1 MANMNN
7 SDIEAKIGERSTNLP
22 WYQVTIPSTK
32 LDGAI
37 RELLEDYAGIPP
49 SEVEPHVQNIRNRAW
64 SIFPYPCIGDFQFL
78 DIVITSFPYY
88 PKLLSRLA
96 SPGTKFLDLG
106 CCFGQIIRRLVY
118 DGALPEN
125 LYGCDLRTE
134 FFELGYDLF
143 KDEAN
148 LKSTLFKAD
157 IFDEDNVDM
166 KRLEGDI
173 DVIYAGSFL
182 HMYGWGDQVKICK
195 ILARAM
201 KKEGS
206 VLMGRQGGGKVAKE
220 VTFPLHEENKMFI
233 HNAESFRKMW
243 DEATETTGTRWKVE
257 CEEVQLRSDDWK
269 GAEGMVW
276 IQFIIFR
283 E

>member
-7 SDIEAKIGERSTNLP
+7 SDIEVKIEERSTNLP
-22 WYQVTIPSTK
+22 WYQLTIPSAK

-37 RELLEDYAGIPP
+37 RELLEDYAGFPP
-49 SEVEPHVQNIRNRAW
+49 SEVEPHVYKIRNRAW
-64 SIFPYPCIGDFQFL
+64 SIFPYPCIGAFQFL

-88 PKLLSRLA
+88 PTLLTRLA

-106 CCFGQIIRRLVY
+106 CCFGQVIRRLVY

-125 LYGCDLRTE
+125 LYGCDLRAE

-143 KDEAN
+143 KDKVN

-182 HMYGWGDQVKICK
+182 HMYGWDDQVKICK
-195 ILARAM
+195 ILAKAM

-220 VTFPLHEENKMFI
+220 VTFPLHEESKMFV

-243 DEATETTGTRWKVE
+243 DEASEASGTKWKVE

-276 IQFIIFR
+276 VQFVIFR

>member
-1 MANMNN
+1 MANGNN
-7 SDIEAKIGERSTNLP
+7 ADIEVKIEERSTNLP
-22 WYQVTIPSTK
+22 WYQLTIPSTK

-37 RELLEDYAGIPP
+37 RELLEDYAGIPL
-49 SEVEPHVQNIRNRAW
+49 SEVEPHVYNIRKRAW
-64 SIFPYPCIGDFQFL
+64 SIFPYPCIGAFQFL
-78 DIVITSFPYY
+78 DIVITSSPYY
-88 PKLLSRLA
+88 PTLLSRLA

-106 CCFGQIIRRLVY
+106 CCFGQVIRRLVY

-125 LYGCDLRTE
+125 LYGCDLRAE

-143 KDEAN
+143 KDKDN

-182 HMYGWGDQVKICK
+182 HLYGWDDQVKICK

-206 VLMGRQGGGKVAKE
+206 VLMGRQGGGKFAKE
-220 VTFPLHEENKMFI
+220 VTFPLHEENKMFV

-243 DEATETTGTRWKVE
+243 DEVSETTGTKWKVE
-257 CEEVQLRSDDWK
+257 CKEVQLRSDDWK

-276 IQFIIFR
+276 VQFIIFR